1 MGRAFRRQR
10 WGASSQ
16 RRAAMSS
23 APPTP
28 LVVVLCG
35 PTGAGKSAL
44 AVDLARALGSGD
56 GEVINADAL
65 QLHESMPIVTARVTE
80 SETKGVPHH
89 LLGAI
94 KPGECCD
101 VHSFCDLAVPIVR
114 ECIGRGKNV
123 VIVGGTTYYAQ
134 ALVSDSL
141 VVVPTSHKRDTLED
155 DFRDDLSGSQGGRCI
170 SARQEAEVLDSFSAH
185 RRLEEVDPESAARL
199 HPNDIRRVRRYLE
212 IYDQTG
218 VQPSVIFTEKRT
230 MKKFKSRFD
239 ELGCQTVFIALKC
252 DPDVL
257 DRVLHARVDSMV
269 ARGVIDE
276 IEDFARK
283 FGIDSAE
290 DESGDVRQAIGYSE
304 WKPYLRAKFDECNA
318 STQGVDFESMAKE
331 AVEMMKRHTCKLARR
346 QRARL
351 ETFAHKYAWPVKYI
365 DVTAVLRAHM
375 DNSAEFAKI
384 WQSRIV
390 DVAVDMAKEAQTR
403 VETTSDED
411 FGADDAPKTAWIART
426 CEDCR
431 KTFRGDHDWM
441 SHVSSKRHRKA
452 AATRRKLERG
462 ELGSRHPK
470 RSNIEV
476 DTGKL

>member
-1 MGRAFRRQR
+1 
-10 WGASSQ
+10 
-16 RRAAMSS
+16 MSS
-23 APPTP
+23 AASPP

-80 SETKGVPHH
+80 SEMKGVPHH
-89 LLGAI
+89 LLGSI

-101 VHSFCDLAVPIVR
+101 VLRFCDLAVPIVR
-114 ECIGRGKNV
+114 ECIGRGKSV

-141 VVVPTSHKRDTLED
+141 VVAPTSHED
-155 DFRDDLSGSQGGRCI
+155 DASENVFQDDVSGSQGGRCI
-170 SARQEAEVLDSFSAH
+170 TARQGAELLDSFSAH

-199 HPNDIRRVRRYLE
+199 HPNDVRRVRRYLE
-212 IYDQTG
+212 IYDETG
-218 VQPSVIFTEKRT
+218 VQPSVIFKEKRT

-239 ELGCQTVFIALKC
+239 ELGCRTVFVALKC

-257 DRVLHARVDSMV
+257 DRILHNRVDSMV

-290 DESGDVRQAIGYSE
+290 DDSGDVRQAIGYSE
-304 WKPYLRAKFDECNA
+304 WKPYLRAKFDEREA
-318 STQGVDFESMAKE
+318 SAHGVDFESMAKE
-331 AVEMMKRHTCKLARR
+331 AVEMMKSHTCKLARR

-351 ETFAHKYAWPVKYI
+351 ETFAHKYAWPVKYV
-365 DVTAVLRAHM
+365 DVTASLRAHL
-375 DNSAEFAKI
+375 DNSDQFAKI
-384 WQSRIV
+384 WQSKVV
-390 DVAVDMAKEAQTR
+390 DVAVDMANEVQTR
-403 VETTSDED
+403 VETTSNED
-411 FGADDAPKTAWIART
+411 SDVSDAPKPAWIART
-426 CEDCR
+426 CEYCR
-431 KTFRGDHDWM
+431 KTFRGDHDWT

-452 AATRRKLERG
+452 VATQRKLERG

-476 DTGKL
+476 DTKKL